1 MLLVQRQQLKR
12 LEKCAHQDDSSLA
25 MKSILVSIIAA
36 VLLVGCATTVETK
49 SATYM
54 DVEEK
59 IGNDKVNTVS
69 KKDSS
74 TSNSNSVAVS
84 SSISYVD
91 KDQKT
96 GKLHYKNTN
105 GEATLKVINSNGKV
119 VFDGPVNTKEQ
130 KSTVPTE
137 AIKWLDKVNIKVEEV
152 NIKVK
157 PPAVN

>member
-1 MLLVQRQQLKR
+1 MKSLLVL
-12 LEKCAHQDDSSLA
+12 
-25 MKSILVSIIAA
+25 IVGG
-36 VLLVGCATTVETK
+36 LLLLGCATTVETK
-49 SATYM
+49 PATYM
-54 DVEEK
+54 DVQGEGK
-59 IGNDKVNTVS
+59 VSNDEINTVS

-74 TSNSNSVAVS
+74 TSSSNSVAVS

-105 GEATLKVINSNGKV
+105 GEATLKVINSDGKV

-130 KSTVPTE
+130 KSKVPTE
-137 AIKWLDKVNIKVEEV
+137 AMKWLDKVNIKVEEV

>member
-1 MLLVQRQQLKR
+1 ML
-12 LEKCAHQDDSSLA
+12 
-25 MKSILVSIIAA
+25 
-36 VLLVGCATTVETK
+36 GCATTVETK
-49 SATYM
+49 PATYM
-54 DVEEK
+54 DVQGEGK
-59 IGNDKVNTVS
+59 VSNDEINTVS

-74 TSNSNSVAVS
+74 TSSSNSVAVS

-105 GEATLKVINSNGKV
+105 GEATLKVINSDGKV

-130 KSTVPTE
+130 KSKVPTE
-137 AIKWLDKVNIKVEEV
+137 AMKWLDKVNIKVEEV

>member
-1 MLLVQRQQLKR
+1 MKSLLVL
-12 LEKCAHQDDSSLA
+12 
-25 MKSILVSIIAA
+25 IIGG
-36 VLLVGCATTVETK
+36 LLLLGCATTVETK
-49 SATYM
+49 PATYM
-54 DVEEK
+54 DVQGEGK
-59 IGNDKVNTVS
+59 VSNDEINTVS

-74 TSNSNSVAVS
+74 TSSSNSVAVS

-105 GEATLKVINSNGKV
+105 GEATLKVINSDGKV

-130 KSTVPTE
+130 KSKVPTE
-137 AIKWLDKVNIKVEEV
+137 AMKWLGKVNIKVEEV

>member
-1 MLLVQRQQLKR
+1 MKSLLVL
-12 LEKCAHQDDSSLA
+12 
-25 MKSILVSIIAA
+25 IVGG
-36 VLLVGCATTVETK
+36 LLLGCATTVETK
-49 SATYM
+49 PATYM
-54 DVEEK
+54 DVQGEGK
-59 IGNDKVNTVS
+59 GSNDEVNTVS

-74 TSNSNSVAVS
+74 TSSSNSVAVS

-105 GEATLKVINSNGKV
+105 GEATLKVINSDGKV

-130 KSTVPTE
+130 KSKVPTE
-137 AIKWLDKVNIKVEEV
+137 AMKWLDKVNIKVEEV

>member
-1 MLLVQRQQLKR
+1 MKSLLVL
-12 LEKCAHQDDSSLA
+12 
-25 MKSILVSIIAA
+25 IVGG
-36 VLLVGCATTVETK
+36 LLLLGCATTVETK
-49 SATYM
+49 PATYM
-54 DVEEK
+54 DVQGEGK
-59 IGNDKVNTVS
+59 VSNDEVNTVS

-74 TSNSNSVAVS
+74 TSSSNSVAVS

-105 GEATLKVINSNGKV
+105 GEATLKVINSDGKV

-130 KSTVPTE
+130 KSKVPTE
-137 AIKWLDKVNIKVEEV
+137 AMKWLDKVNIKVEEV

>member
-1 MLLVQRQQLKR
+1 MKSLLVL
-12 LEKCAHQDDSSLA
+12 
-25 MKSILVSIIAA
+25 IVGG
-36 VLLVGCATTVETK
+36 LLLLGCATTVETK
-49 SATYM
+49 PATYM
-54 DVEEK
+54 DVQGEGK
-59 IGNDKVNTVS
+59 VSNDEVNTVS

-74 TSNSNSVAVS
+74 TSSSNSVAVS

-105 GEATLKVINSNGKV
+105 GEATLKVINSDGKV

-130 KSTVPTE
+130 KSQVPTE
-137 AIKWLDKVNIKVEEV
+137 AMKWLDKVNIKVEEV

>member
-1 MLLVQRQQLKR
+1 LL
-12 LEKCAHQDDSSLA
+12 
-25 MKSILVSIIAA
+25 
-36 VLLVGCATTVETK
+36 GCATTVETK
-49 SATYM
+49 PATYM
-54 DVEEK
+54 DVQGEGK
-59 IGNDKVNTVS
+59 VSNDEINTVS

-74 TSNSNSVAVS
+74 TSSSNSVAVS

-105 GEATLKVINSNGKV
+105 GEATLKVINSDGKV

-130 KSTVPTE
+130 KSKVPTE
-137 AIKWLDKVNIKVEEV
+137 AMKWLDKVNIKVEEV

>member
-1 MLLVQRQQLKR
+1 
-12 LEKCAHQDDSSLA
+12 
-25 MKSILVSIIAA
+25 MKSILASIIAA
-36 VLLVGCATTVETK
+36 VLLVGCATTVETE

-59 IGNDKVNTVS
+59 VGNDKVNTVS

-130 KSTVPTE
+130 KSKVPTE
-137 AIKWLDKVNIKVEEV
+137 AMKWLDKVNIKVEEV

>member
-1 MLLVQRQQLKR
+1 MKHLLI
-12 LEKCAHQDDSSLA
+12 AT
-25 MKSILVSIIAA
+25 IAA
-36 VLLVGCATTVETK
+36 VLLVGCATTVETEP
-49 SATYM
+49 ATYM
-54 DVEEK
+54 DVKGEEK
-59 IGNDKVNTVS
+59 VGNDKVNTVS
-69 KKDSS
+69 KKHSS

-105 GEATLKVINSNGKV
+105 GEATLKVINSDGKV

-130 KSTVPTE
+130 KSKVPTE
-137 AIKWLDKVNIKVEEV
+137 AMKWLDKVNIKVEEV

>member
-1 MLLVQRQQLKR
+1 MKSLLVL
-12 LEKCAHQDDSSLA
+12 
-25 MKSILVSIIAA
+25 IVGG
-36 VLLVGCATTVETK
+36 LLLLGCATTVETK
-49 SATYM
+49 PATYM
-54 DVEEK
+54 DVQGEGK
-59 IGNDKVNTVS
+59 VSNDEVNTVS

-74 TSNSNSVAVS
+74 TSSSNSVAVS
-84 SSISYVD
+84 RRISYVD

-105 GEATLKVINSNGKV
+105 GEATLKVINSDGKV

-130 KSTVPTE
+130 KSKVPTE
-137 AIKWLDKVNIKVEEV
+137 AMKWLDKVNIKVEEV

>member
-1 MLLVQRQQLKR
+1 MKSLLVLIVGG
-12 LEKCAHQDDSSLA
+12 L
-25 MKSILVSIIAA
+25 
-36 VLLVGCATTVETK
+36 LLVGCATTVETE

-54 DVEEK
+54 DVKGEEK
-59 IGNDKVNTVS
+59 VSNDKANTVS

-74 TSNSNSVAVS
+74 TSNSNTVAVS

-105 GEATLKVINSNGKV
+105 GEATLKVINSDGKV
-119 VFDGPVNTKEQ
+119 VFDGPVNTKDQ
-130 KSTVPTE
+130 KSKVPAE
-137 AIKWLDKVNIKVEEV
+137 AMKWLDKVNIKVEEV

-157 PPAVN
+157 PPAIN

>member
-1 MLLVQRQQLKR
+1 
-12 LEKCAHQDDSSLA
+12 
-25 MKSILVSIIAA
+25 MKSILASIIAA
-36 VLLVGCATTVETK
+36 VLLVGCATTVETE

-84 SSISYVD
+84 NSNSVAVSNSNSVAVSSSISYED

-130 KSTVPTE
+130 KSKVPTE
-137 AIKWLDKVNIKVEEV
+137 AMEWLDKVNIKVEEV

>member
-1 MLLVQRQQLKR
+1 MKSLLVL
-12 LEKCAHQDDSSLA
+12 
-25 MKSILVSIIAA
+25 IVGG
-36 VLLVGCATTVETK
+36 LLLGCVTTVETK
-49 SATYM
+49 PATYM
-54 DVEEK
+54 DVQGEGK
-59 IGNDKVNTVS
+59 VSNDEINTVS

-74 TSNSNSVAVS
+74 TSSSNSVAVS

-105 GEATLKVINSNGKV
+105 GEATLKVINSDGKV

-130 KSTVPTE
+130 KSKVPTE
-137 AIKWLDKVNIKVEEV
+137 AMKWLDKVNIKVEEV

>member
-1 MLLVQRQQLKR
+1 MKSLLVL
-12 LEKCAHQDDSSLA
+12 
-25 MKSILVSIIAA
+25 IVGG
-36 VLLVGCATTVETK
+36 LLLGCATTVETK
-49 SATYM
+49 PATYM
-54 DVEEK
+54 DVQGEGK
-59 IGNDKVNTVS
+59 VSNDEVNTVS

-105 GEATLKVINSNGKV
+105 GEATLKVINSDGKV

-130 KSTVPTE
+130 KSKVPTE
-137 AIKWLDKVNIKVEEV
+137 AMKWLDKVNIKVEEV

>member
-1 MLLVQRQQLKR
+1 ML
-12 LEKCAHQDDSSLA
+12 
-25 MKSILVSIIAA
+25 
-36 VLLVGCATTVETK
+36 GCATTVETK
-49 SATYM
+49 PATYM
-54 DVEEK
+54 DVQGEGK
-59 IGNDKVNTVS
+59 VSNDEINTVS

-105 GEATLKVINSNGKV
+105 GEATLKVINSDGKV
-119 VFDGPVNTKEQ
+119 VFDGPVNTKDQ
-130 KSTVPTE
+130 KSKVPVE
-137 AIKWLDKVNIKVEEV
+137 AMKWLDKVNIKVEEV

-157 PPAVN
+157 PPKVN

>member
-1 MLLVQRQQLKR
+1 MPLLASK
-12 LEKCAHQDDSSLA
+12 HD
-25 MKSILVSIIAA
+25 MKHILITTIVV
-36 VLLVGCATTVETK
+36 VLLVGCATTVETEP
-49 SATYM
+49 ATYM
-54 DVEEK
+54 DVKGEEK
-59 IGNDKVNTVS
+59 VGNDKVNTVS

-130 KSTVPTE
+130 KSKVPTE
-137 AIKWLDKVNIKVEEV
+137 AMKWLDKVNIKVEEV

>member
-1 MLLVQRQQLKR
+1 MKSLLVL
-12 LEKCAHQDDSSLA
+12 
-25 MKSILVSIIAA
+25 IVGG
-36 VLLVGCATTVETK
+36 LLLLGCATTVETK
-49 SATYM
+49 PATYM
-54 DVEEK
+54 DVQGEGK
-59 IGNDKVNTVS
+59 VSNDEVNTVS

-74 TSNSNSVAVS
+74 TSSSNSVAVS

-105 GEATLKVINSNGKV
+105 GEATLKVINSDGKV

-130 KSTVPTE
+130 KSQVPTE
-137 AIKWLDKVNIKVEEV
+137 AMKWLEKVNIKVEEV

>member
-1 MLLVQRQQLKR
+1 M
-12 LEKCAHQDDSSLA
+12 D
-25 MKSILVSIIAA
+25 
-36 VLLVGCATTVETK
+36 TK
-49 SATYM
+49 PATYM
-54 DVEEK
+54 DVLGEGK
-59 IGNDKVNTVS
+59 VSNDEVNTVS

-74 TSNSNSVAVS
+74 TSSSNSVAVS

-105 GEATLKVINSNGKV
+105 GEATLKVINSDGKV

-130 KSTVPTE
+130 KSKVPTE
-137 AIKWLDKVNIKVEEV
+137 AMKWLDKVNIKVEEV

>member
-1 MLLVQRQQLKR
+1 
-12 LEKCAHQDDSSLA
+12 
-25 MKSILVSIIAA
+25 MKSQLVATIAA
-36 VLLVGCATTVETK
+36 ALLVGCTTTVKTEP
-49 SATYM
+49 ATYM
-54 DVEEK
+54 DVKGGEK
-59 IGNDKVNTVS
+59 VGNDKVNTVS

-74 TSNSNSVAVS
+74 TSNYNSVAVSSSNSVAVS

-96 GKLHYKNTN
+96 GVLHYKNTN